1 MPSVPWLPWR
11 RRVAYT
17 SAQEH
22 PNLSEIVGILGK
34 VPHLSDRE
42 IARLARGWRDN
53 LFLASARDHALG
65 LDSPL
70 ILDVLVAFDRIDVAF
85 ADELHADAYSEAFPD
100 SAIDSGSTSDSA
112 SVSDSA
118 TAVRSQ
124 QVTIA
129 LKAIRDA
136 VAAAYAKPIL
146 TRAEYIALMGPWRC
160 TFATDPT
167 SRALPPQRRPLAD

>member
-1 MPSVPWLPWR
+1 MPPVPWLPWR

-42 IARLARGWRDN
+42 IARLARGWHDN
-53 LFLASARDHALG
+53 LFLATARDHALG

-85 ADELHADAYSEAFPD
+85 ADELHADAYSETFPD
-100 SAIDSGSTSDSA
+100 SATDAVSDSA
-112 SVSDSA
+112 SGSDSA

-160 TFATDPT
+160 TFAIDPT
-167 SRALPPQRRPLAD
+167 SGVLPPQRRGSGD

>member
-53 LFLASARDHALG
+53 LFLATARDHALD

-85 ADELHADAYSEAFPD
+85 ADDLHADAYSEAFPD
-100 SAIDSGSTSDSA
+100 AAADALSDSA
-112 SVSDSA
+112 SGSDSA

-124 QVTIA
+124 QMTIA

-160 TFATDPT
+160 TFGTNPT